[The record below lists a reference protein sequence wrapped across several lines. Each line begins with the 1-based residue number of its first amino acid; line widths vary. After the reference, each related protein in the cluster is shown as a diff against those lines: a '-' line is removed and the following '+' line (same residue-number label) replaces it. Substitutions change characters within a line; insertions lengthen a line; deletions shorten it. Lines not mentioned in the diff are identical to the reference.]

1 MRRIRLIAVVVL
13 VGLAAS
19 GTVACG
25 TGGEG
30 VLTIYSGRSKEL
42 VDPLLQR
49 FAEERGV
56 DIEIRY
62 GQTAEMAATI
72 IEEGD
77 NSPADVFYAQDA
89 GALGAL
95 ADAGRLATLTDELLD
110 TVPAGFRSPDGLWVG
125 TSGRARTLAYNPELV
140 DESELPDSVLD
151 LTDPEWNGRIAW
163 APPNGSFQAFVTGLR
178 VLEGDERAREWLE
191 GIIANDPEEYPANIP
206 IVDAVGEGQIEVG
219 LVNHY
224 YTPRLTA
231 EDPELVVRNYFFPGG
246 DPGGL
251 INVAG
256 AGVLESGDD
265 PDLAVEFV
273 EFLLA
278 ESSQEYFATETFEY
292 PLVDGVDPHESLPPL
307 ASLEP
312 PEIDLSDLDDLRG
325 TLRMLEEVGAL

>member
-1 MRRIRLIAVVVL
+1 MRRIRLIAVIVL
-13 VGLAAS
+13 IGLVAS
-19 GTVACG
+19 GAVACG
-25 TGGEG
+25 TGGED
-30 VLTIYSGRSKEL
+30 VLTVYSGRSKEL

-49 FAEERGV
+49 FAEETGV

-62 GQTAEMAATI
+62 GQTAELAATI
-72 IEEGD
+72 LEEGD

-95 ADAGRLATLTDELLD
+95 AKDDRLAPLPDSVLES
-110 TVPAGFRSPDGLWVG
+110 VAAPFRSPEGVWIG
-125 TSGRARTLAYNPELV
+125 TSGRARTLVYNPDLV
-140 DESELPDSVLD
+140 DASELPDSVLD
-151 LTDPEWNGRIAW
+151 LTDPEWEGRIAW

-178 VLEGDERAREWLE
+178 VLDGDERARDWLE
-191 GIIANDPEEYPANIP
+191 GIIANDPEEFPANIP
-206 IVDAVGEGQIEVG
+206 IVDAVGEGEIEVG

-224 YTPRLTA
+224 YTPRLTT
-231 EDPELVVRNYFFPGG
+231 EDPDLVVRNYFFPGG

-256 AGVLESGDD
+256 AGILDSADD

-273 EFLLA
+273 EFLLT

-292 PLVDGVDPHESLPPL
+292 PLIEGVDPHESLPPL

-325 TLRMLEEVGAL
+325 TLEMLREVGAL

>member
-1 MRRIRLIAVVVL
+1 MRPIRLIAVVVL

-19 GTVACG
+19 GGVACG

-62 GQTAEMAATI
+62 GQTAELAATI
-72 IEEGD
+72 LEEGD

-95 ADAGRLATLTDELLD
+95 AREDRLSRLPDSVLESVAS
-110 TVPAGFRSPDGLWVG
+110 PFRSPDGVWIG
-125 TSGRARTLAYNPELV
+125 TSGRARTLVYNPDLV
-140 DESELPDSVLD
+140 DESELPDSVFD
-151 LTDPEWNGRIAW
+151 LTEPEWGGRIAW

-178 VLEGDERAREWLE
+178 ILEGDERARAWLE
-191 GIIANDPEEYPANIP
+191 GIIANDPEEYLANIP

-224 YTPRLTA
+224 YTPRLTV

-256 AGVLESGDD
+256 AGVLRSGDD

-273 EFLLA
+273 EFLLT

-325 TLRMLEEVGAL
+325 TLQMLEEVGAL

>member
-13 VGLAAS
+13 VALAAS
-19 GTVACG
+19 GAAACG

-30 VLTIYSGRSKEL
+30 VLTIYSGRSSEL
-42 VDPLLQR
+42 VDPLLQQ
-49 FAEERGV
+49 FAEERGI
-56 DIEIRY
+56 DIEVRY

-95 ADAGRLATLTDELLD
+95 ADAGRLATLPGELLD
-110 TVPAGFRSPDGLWVG
+110 AVPAGFRSQDGLWIG

-140 DESELPDSVLD
+140 DEGDLPDSVFD
-151 LTDPEWNGRIAW
+151 LTDPEWKGRIAW

-178 VLEGDERAREWLE
+178 VLEGDEAARAWLE
-191 GIIANDPEEYPANIP
+191 GIIANDPEEYPANLP
-206 IVDAVGEGQIEVG
+206 IVDDVGEGQIDAG

-224 YTPRLTA
+224 YIPRLTA
-231 EDPELVVRNYFFPGG
+231 EDPDLVVRNHFFPDG

-256 AGVLESGDD
+256 AGILDTADD
-265 PDLAVEFV
+265 PDLAREFV
-273 EFLLA
+273 EFLLTD
-278 ESSQEYFATETFEY
+278 SSQEYFATETFEY
-292 PLVDGVDPHESLPPL
+292 PLVDGIDPHESLPPL

-325 TLRMLEEVGAL
+325 TLQMLEEVGAL